1 MNACSVHSTLFI
13 ALSALKC
20 KLDYITVPTMNTIK
34 KQLPF
39 WLAFTL
45 CLSPF
50 ISSPSALVIGFLLA
64 SLGLVPAE
72 FNLAKVTKK
81 LLAYSIVGLGFG
93 IQFEQALAVTSDGIG
108 IIIATIFGTL
118 TIGWFLA
125 KLIGLNKE
133 TGYLISSGTAIC
145 GGSAI
150 AAVSP
155 AIKANDEQIGLS
167 LATVFVLN
175 SIALFIFPVIGHALN
190 LDQHT
195 FGTWAAIAIHDTS
208 SVVGAASAY
217 GEEALTTATT
227 LKLARALWIIPVA
240 LFSAF
245 LFRNDSKKITV
256 PYFIFFYCAAIAFSD
271 LLPQF
276 EVIYQG
282 IFDVAK
288 RALVICLFL
297 IGCGISVEKLR
308 AAGPKPLMFGV
319 TLWILISTT
328 SLAWLALT

>member
-1 MNACSVHSTLFI
+1 M
-13 ALSALKC
+13 KP
-20 KLDYITVPTMNTIK
+20 YQQTVPFIIGLLACLT
-34 KQLPF
+34 PF
-39 WLAFTL
+39 VT
-45 CLSPF
+45 SPT
-50 ISSPSALVIGFLLA
+50 ALVIGFLLA
-64 SLGLVPAE
+64 SFGLVPSHV
-72 FNLAKVTKK
+72 NLAKITKK

-93 IQFEQALAVTSDGIG
+93 IHFEEALAVTSDGIG
-108 IIIATIFGTL
+108 IIITTIVSTL
-118 TIGWFLA
+118 VVGWWLT
-125 KLIGLNKE
+125 KLLKLDKKL
-133 TGYLISSGTAIC
+133 GYLISAGTAIC

-155 AIKANDEQIGLS
+155 AIQAEDEEIGLA

-240 LFSAF
+240 FVSAF
-245 LFRNDSKKITV
+245 IFRSDSKKITI
-256 PYFIFFYCAAIAFSD
+256 PFFILFYCLAIGVSD
-271 LLPQF
+271 ALPQF
-276 EVIYQG
+276 EAIYNV

-288 RALVICLFL
+288 RALVVCLFL
-297 IGCGISVEKLR
+297 IGCGISVSKLK
-308 AAGPKPLMFGV
+308 AAGAKPLLFGV
-319 TLWILISTT
+319 TLWVLISTS
-328 SLAWLALT
+328 SLAWLTLA

>member
-1 MNACSVHSTLFI
+1 MNNF
-13 ALSALKC
+13 
-20 KLDYITVPTMNTIK
+20 N

-39 WLAFTL
+39 WLALTV
-45 CLSPF
+45 CLTPF
-50 ISSPSALVIGFLLA
+50 ITSPTALVIGFLLA
-64 SLGLVPAE
+64 SLGLVPKQ
-72 FNLAKVTKK
+72 FNLAKLTKK

-93 IQFEQALAVTSDGIG
+93 IHFEQALAVTSDGIG
-108 IIIATIFGTL
+108 LIIATIVGTL
-118 TIGWFLA
+118 VIGWWLA
-125 KLIGLNKE
+125 RAIGLNMQ

-175 SIALFIFPVIGHALN
+175 SIALFVFPVIGHALN

-240 LFSAF
+240 FVSAF
-245 LFRNDSKKITV
+245 LFRSESKKVTI
-256 PYFIFFYCAAIAFSD
+256 PYFILFYCVAIAVSD

-282 IFDVAK
+282 IFDIAK
-288 RALVICLFL
+288 RALVVCLFL
-297 IGCGISVEKLR
+297 IGCGISVEKLKSS
-308 AAGPKPLMFGV
+308 GPKPLMFGV
-319 TLWILISTT
+319 TLWVLISTT
-328 SLAWLALT
+328 SLAWLLLA

>member
-1 MNACSVHSTLFI
+1 MKN
-13 ALSALKC
+13 
-20 KLDYITVPTMNTIK
+20 IK
-34 KQLPF
+34 HQLPF
-39 WLAFTL
+39 WFALAF
-45 CLSPF
+45 CLTPMV
-50 ISSPSALVIGFLLA
+50 SSPTALVIGFFLA
-64 SLGLVPAE
+64 SLGLVPTQ
-72 FNLAKVTKK
+72 FNLAKLTKK

-93 IQFEQALAVTSDGIG
+93 IQFEQALSVTSDGIG
-108 IIIATIFGTL
+108 LIIATIFGTL
-118 TIGWFLA
+118 IIGWWVA
-125 KLIGLNKE
+125 KGIGLNKE

-155 AIKANDEQIGLS
+155 AINANDEQIGLS

-175 SIALFIFPVIGHALN
+175 SVALFVFPVIGHALN

-227 LKLARALWIIPVA
+227 LKLARALWIIPIA
-240 LFSAF
+240 LFSAV
-245 LFRNDSKKITV
+245 LFRSESKKITI

-271 LLPQF
+271 FLPQF
-276 EVIYQG
+276 ELVYQG

-288 RALVICLFL
+288 RALVVCLFL
-297 IGCGISVEKLR
+297 IGCGISVEKLKS
-308 AAGPKPLMFGV
+308 AGPKPLMFGV
-319 TLWILISTT
+319 SLWIAISTS
-328 SLAWLALT
+328 SLAWLTLA

>member
-1 MNACSVHSTLFI
+1 MT
-13 ALSALKC
+13 
-20 KLDYITVPTMNTIK
+20 TIK

-39 WLAFTL
+39 WLAMII
-45 CLSPF
+45 CLTPWVTSPT
-50 ISSPSALVIGFLLA
+50 ALVIGFLLA
-64 SLGLVPAE
+64 SLGMVPHD

-93 IQFEQALAVTSDGIG
+93 IQFKNALAVTSDGIG
-108 IIIATIFGTL
+108 LIVTTIIGTL
-118 TIGWFLA
+118 FIGWWVA
-125 KLIGLNKE
+125 KAIGLNKE

-175 SIALFIFPVIGHALN
+175 SVALFIFPVIGHALN

-245 LFRNDSKKITV
+245 SFRSDSKKITI
-256 PYFIFFYCAAIAFSD
+256 PYFILFYCVAIAVSD

-288 RALVICLFL
+288 RALVVCLFL
-297 IGCGISVEKLR
+297 IGCGISVEKLKS
-308 AAGPKPLMFGV
+308 AGPKPLLFGV
-319 TLWILISTT
+319 TLWIVISTS
-328 SLAWLALT
+328 SLAWLTLS

>member
-1 MNACSVHSTLFI
+1 MKN
-13 ALSALKC
+13 
-20 KLDYITVPTMNTIK
+20 IT

-39 WLAFTL
+39 WLALFI
-45 CLSPF
+45 CLTPVV
-50 ISSPSALVIGFLLA
+50 SSPTALVIGFLIA
-64 SLGLVPAE
+64 SLGLVPTE
-72 FNLAKVTKK
+72 FQLAKITKK

-93 IQFEQALAVTSDGIG
+93 IQFEQAIAVTSDGIEL
-108 IIIATIFGTL
+108 IIATILGTL
-118 TIGWFLA
+118 VIGWWVA
-125 KLIGLNKE
+125 KWMGLNKE

-150 AAVSP
+150 AAVAP

-245 LFRNDSKKITV
+245 LFRNESKKVTI
-256 PYFIFFYCAAIAFSD
+256 PYFILFYCAAIGVSD
-271 LLPQF
+271 ALPQF
-276 EVIYQG
+276 DMIYQG

-288 RALVICLFL
+288 KALVVCLFL
-297 IGCGISVEKLR
+297 IGCGISVEKLK
-308 AAGPKPLMFGV
+308 ASGPKPLLFGI
-319 TLWILISTT
+319 TLWLAISTS
-328 SLAWLALT
+328 SLAWLMLG

>member
-1 MNACSVHSTLFI
+1 MKKN
-13 ALSALKC
+13 
-20 KLDYITVPTMNTIK
+20 ITK
-34 KQLPF
+34 YLPF
-39 WLAFTL
+39 GFALLICFT
-45 CLSPF
+45 PY
-50 ISSPSALVIGFLLA
+50 ISSPTALVIGFLLA
-64 SLGLVPAE
+64 SLGLIPTDL
-72 FNLAKVTKK
+72 NLAKFTKK

-93 IQFEQALAVTSDGIG
+93 IQFDQALAVTSDGIG
-108 IIIATIFGTL
+108 LIVVTIFGAL
-118 TIGWFLA
+118 LIGWWVA
-125 KLIGLNKE
+125 KWMGLDKK

-155 AIKANDEQIGLS
+155 AIKADDEQIGLS

-245 LFRNDSKKITV
+245 LFRSDSKKITI
-256 PYFIFFYCAAIAFSD
+256 PYFILFYCAAIAFSD
-271 LLPQF
+271 LVPQF
-276 EVIYQG
+276 EMVYQG
-282 IFDVAK
+282 VFDIAK
-288 RALVICLFL
+288 RALVVCLFL
-297 IGCGISVEKLR
+297 IGCGISVEKLKS
-308 AAGPKPLMFGV
+308 AGPKPLLFGV
-319 TLWILISTT
+319 TLWVLISTT
-328 SLAWLALT
+328 SLAWLTLA